1 MEILDLF
8 DTSRQRAI
16 PVGLYPY
23 QGEFLGWLFFSVG
36 FGGGR
41 AGYAYLARAWSRLG
55 FQVAVIEHV
64 GSNAEVLKAI
74 HLPGMRQAELAEAV
88 GRAVHDQA
96 ELEAR
101 PQDLAYV
108 RRLLCPGQGWAGLG
122 GHSFGSYTALAALGV
137 EALLPEGPH
146 SWEFGLEWAGV
157 VLMSA
162 QPPDSVVSRRGLAGL
177 ALPAFLL
184 TGTKDSG
191 MPAGVTFTQR
201 ITTYEAV
208 PAGRKALAVLEGAD
222 HMAFA
227 GIGLAVAPALE
238 TIAQLTGEFWLA
250 LRKGRPPLWPDPLP
264 VAVDLRVG

>member
-8 DTSRQRAI
+8 DSARQRSI
-16 PVGLYPY
+16 PVGLYPH
-23 QGEFLGWLFFSVG
+23 QGEFQGWLFFSVG

-41 AGYAYLARAWSRLG
+41 AGYAYLGRAWSGLG
-55 FQVAVIEHV
+55 FQVAVIEHI
-64 GSNAEVLKAI
+64 GSNAETLKAI
-74 HLPGMRQAELAEAV
+74 HKPGMRQAELAEAV
-88 GRAVHDQA
+88 GRAVRDQA

-108 RRLLCPGQGWAGLG
+108 RRLLSPGREWAGLA

-137 EALLPEGPH
+137 EALLPEGSQ
-146 SWEFGLEWAGV
+146 SWDFGLDWAGV

-162 QPPDSVVSRRGLAGL
+162 QPPESVVSRRGLGGL
-177 ALPAFLL
+177 QLPTFLL

-191 MPAGVTFTQR
+191 MPAGVTFEER
-201 ITTYEAV
+201 ITTYDAV

-238 TIAQLTGEFWLA
+238 TIARLTGEFWLA
-250 LRKGRPPLWPDPLP
+250 VRQQRPPLWPEPLP

>member
-1 MEILDLF
+1 METLDLF
-8 DTSRQRAI
+8 DTARQRAI
-16 PVGLYPY
+16 PVGLYPH

-41 AGYAYLARAWSRLG
+41 AGYAYLGRAWSRLG

-64 GSNAEVLKAI
+64 GSNAETLKGI
-74 HLPGMRQAELAEAV
+74 HKPGMRQAELAEAV
-88 GRAVHDQA
+88 GRAVQNQA

-108 RRLLCPGQGWAGLG
+108 RRLLSPGPGWAGLA

-137 EALLPEGPH
+137 EALLPDGAQTWQFAQNW
-146 SWEFGLEWAGV
+146 SGV

-177 ALPAFLL
+177 DLPAFLL

-191 MPAGVTFTQR
+191 MPAGVTFEQR
-201 ITTYEAV
+201 IITYEAM

-227 GIGLAVAPALE
+227 GIGLAVAPAME
-238 TIAQLTGEFWLA
+238 AIAQLTGEFWLA
-250 LRKGRPPLWPDPLP
+250 LRHNRLPIWPGPLP
-264 VAVDLRVG
+264 LPVDLRVG

>member
-8 DTSRQRAI
+8 DHARQRAI
-16 PVGLYPY
+16 PVGVYPH

-41 AGYAYLARAWSRLG
+41 SGYAYLGRAWSRLG

-64 GSNAEVLKAI
+64 GSNAAVLKAI
-74 HLPGMRQAELAEAV
+74 HQPGMRQAELAEAV
-88 GRAVHDQA
+88 GQAVRDQA

-101 PQDLAYV
+101 PQDLAFV
-108 RRLLCPGQGWAGLG
+108 RRLLSPGPGWAGLA
-122 GHSFGSYTALAALGV
+122 GHSFGSYTALAGLGV
-137 EALLPEGPH
+137 EALLPDGPRH
-146 SWEFGLEWAGV
+146 WDLGQSWAGV

-162 QPPDSVVSRRGLAGL
+162 QPPDSVVSRTGLAGL
-177 ALPAFLL
+177 SLPAFLL

-191 MPAGVTFTQR
+191 MPAGVTFEQR
-201 ITTYEAV
+201 IQTYEAL
-208 PAGRKALAVLEGAD
+208 PEGRKALAVLEGAD

-238 TIAQLTGEFWLA
+238 AIAQMTGEFWLA
-250 LRKGRPPLWPDPLP
+250 LRQERPAQWPQSLPL
-264 VAVDLRVG
+264 AVDLRVG